1 MRERLYSDLGR
12 SLNGCDHEKMA
23 LRIDHVERRSTR
35 RIDPREEVRR
45 IDPRAEV
52 DTDPEGVPARAIP
65 EPTESGRP
73 PRPSEPDEAEKAPV
87 SGRISVVTSVD
98 PRLTELDPLLSSGAW
113 GEILKVLGP
122 PEAIE
127 KLPPTLALIYAVALR
142 ESAGDRSATP
152 ANELAI
158 RSMAAIYGIA
168 PTSTTALVL
177 AKRLLRQNPA
187 AWRTKA
193 APPAKFSVLIIVVAV
208 ALGLGVGW
216 WLSTGSHHLF

>member
-23 LRIDHVERRSTR
+23 LRVDQVQRRSTK
-35 RIDPREEVRR
+35 RIDPREEV
-45 IDPRAEV
+45 DSEA
-52 DTDPEGVPARAIP
+52 DGVPTRDIP
-65 EPTESGRP
+65 APTESGPERV
-73 PRPSEPDEAEKAPV
+73 SAPEGADNAPA
-87 SGRISVVTSVD
+87 SGRISVVTSAD
-98 PRLTELDPLLSSGAW
+98 PRLAELDPLLSRGSW
-113 GEILKVLGP
+113 REILALLGP

-127 KLPPTLALIYAVALR
+127 KLPPTLALIHAIAQR
-142 ESAGDRSATP
+142 ESSGEQSATP

-158 RSMAAIYGIA
+158 RSMAAIYGIS

-187 AWRTKA
+187 AWRTKP

-208 ALGLGVGW
+208 ALGLGAGW
-216 WLSTGSHHLF
+216 WFSVGSHHLF